1 MANETNEKP
10 DETGNLQG
18 KVGYGNPPVAN
29 QFGGKKANPINRLGR
44 KIRGKDALRKEWEA
58 IWSEVMLDDKGNP
71 IIDEITQR
79 GLTRLRAQMRAMTTS
94 TNVKKVELALS
105 YTFGKPKE
113 EIDLSN
119 ADGTLNPVVN
129 IYIPSN
135 GRNDTDKS
143 E

>member
-1 MANETNEKP
+1 MTDETNEKP

-18 KVGYGNPPVAN
+18 KVGYGKPPVAN

-71 IIDEITQR
+71 IVDEITKK

-105 YTFGKPKE
+105 YTFGKPTE
-113 EIDLSN
+113 ETKVDN
-119 ADGTLNPVVN
+119 TGEVVLR
-129 IYIPSN
+129 IVREETKKP
-135 GRNDTDKS
+135 DVA
-143 E
+143 